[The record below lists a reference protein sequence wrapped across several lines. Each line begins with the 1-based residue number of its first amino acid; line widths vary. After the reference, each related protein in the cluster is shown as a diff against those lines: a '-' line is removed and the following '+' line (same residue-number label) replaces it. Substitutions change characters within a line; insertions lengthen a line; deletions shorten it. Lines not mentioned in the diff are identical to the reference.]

1 MGEKA
6 VNFDDV
12 KYEIHGLHTR
22 TLTSHEL
29 EMFAEKVWIAVQDNI
44 IKRAWEVFGEDFA
57 DDLMEI
63 VDRKVR
69 PEWGEE

>member
-1 MGEKA
+1 MT
-6 VNFDDV
+6 
-12 KYEIHGLHTR
+12 Y
-22 TLTSHEL
+22 S
-29 EMFAEKVWIAVQDNI
+29 AEYLAWLKSLGQDSGDSMQRFFGYAAWIAAQDNI

-69 PEWGEE
+69 PEWRNDDE